1 MGRRNR
7 FANIAGVAR
16 LELTDG
22 DWIELKQELSVGDRQ
37 LQHFLMF
44 TIDPVHVGQTVGIRP
59 RAETALVA
67 ELAVAL
73 VGWSFE
79 DEDGPVALAATPEA
93 KAEQLRAL
101 TVETINEM
109 RAAYSA
115 HYDSAAAEEKK
126 AATETT
132 IAPS

>member
-1 MGRRNR
+1 
-7 FANIAGVAR
+7 
-16 LELTDG
+16 
-22 DWIELKQELSVGDRQ
+22 
-37 LQHFLMF
+37 MF

-115 HYDSAAAEEKK
+115 HYDSAAAEEKNSLPRSRSRRPERGAGHRL
-126 AATETT
+126 AAGRDRGS
-132 IAPS
+132 AGASVSARS